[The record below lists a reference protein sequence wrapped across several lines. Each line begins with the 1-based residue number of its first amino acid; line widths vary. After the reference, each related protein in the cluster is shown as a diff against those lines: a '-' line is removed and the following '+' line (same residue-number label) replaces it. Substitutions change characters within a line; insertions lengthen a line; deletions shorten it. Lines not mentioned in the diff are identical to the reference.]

1 MVEGMCVVGDKWWVW
16 LYGCLI
22 ECSCFEGGDCVG
34 EGAGSWST
42 LSCTA
47 FNVDDDDTM
56 WGCDAEMIQV

>member
-1 MVEGMCVVGDKWWVW
+1 MGVVGDKWWVW

-34 EGAGSWST
+34 EGTGCWSA

-47 FNVDDDDTM
+47 FNVDDDGAM
-56 WGCDAEMIQV
+56 WG